1 MDKKRDNWR
10 HRVKGG
16 SKSYSSVNRE
26 MKKKKGKLTG
36 DGGASPDYNIYSD
49 SDAMPSEPDKSA
61 QKEGGSPEQSLD
73 GRVQSNHTAITIC
86 TTGGIIGGNR
96 PR

>member
-1 MDKKRDNWR
+1 
-10 HRVKGG
+10 
-16 SKSYSSVNRE
+16 

-49 SDAMPSEPDKSA
+49 SDAMPSEPEKSA